1 MLRKEIRDALKRFI
15 ESLVA
20 LLIIPFI
27 YIGDKLVR
35 KIGLDYASLI
45 QTGFFI
51 TLVIYA
57 VYAGATI
64 FQSERK
70 DRAFEYLFS
79 LPLTRRKIILAKVLP
94 RLGLLLFLGG
104 VATIVIGRGLQ
115 KEAWIALLV
124 LFFSSLF
131 LSIGVFSIVISLFGV
146 GLMYLIF
153 FQGEIVC
160 ASLLLKLGVNFTG
173 RHGPLVAQLVSAA
186 VLLVPFGIAFWL
198 TFKKMDVRPIKLQ
211 MKTYYSIVLPTLVV
225 LVSVIVFLSKRL
237 MAGGFLGH

>member
-1 MLRKEIRDALKRFI
+1 MLRKEGRDALKRFI

-27 YIGDKLVR
+27 YIGDKLVT
-35 KIGLDYASLI
+35 KAGLDYASLI

-57 VYAGATI
+57 VYAGATV

-115 KEAWIALLV
+115 VEAGIAFLV

-131 LSIGVFSIVISLFGV
+131 LSIGVFSIVINLFGV
-146 GLMYLIF
+146 GLMYIIF
-153 FQGEIVC
+153 FQGGLVF
-160 ASLLLKLGVNFTG
+160 ASLLPKLGVNFTG
-173 RHGPLVAQLVSAA
+173 RHGPLSAQLVSGAM
-186 VLLVPFGIAFWL
+186 LLVPFGIAFWL
-198 TFKKMDVRPIKLQ
+198 TFKKMDVRPLKLQ
-211 MKTYYSIVLPTLVV
+211 MRTYYFVILPTLFV
-225 LVSVIVFLSKRL
+225 LVAFIVYFSKILLSGR
-237 MAGGFLGH
+237 